1 VLVVVDTNVLL
12 VSVSSRSKYHWL
24 YKLILDKKIDIAFS
38 NDILIEYEEQLSTHW
53 HPDVAINVI
62 RSITELSSAQLTT
75 VYYNLYLITADED
88 DNKFVDCAFAAN
100 ADFIITND
108 SHFNILKNIDFPS
121 IPTLR
126 IDEFRILL
134 EEKNILS

>member
-108 SHFNILKNIDFPS
+108 SHFNVLKNIDFPS